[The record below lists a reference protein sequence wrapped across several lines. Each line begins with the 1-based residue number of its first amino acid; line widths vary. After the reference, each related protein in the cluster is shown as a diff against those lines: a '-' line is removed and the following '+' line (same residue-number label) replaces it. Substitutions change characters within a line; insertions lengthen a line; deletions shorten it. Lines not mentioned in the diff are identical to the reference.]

1 MKLPN
6 KTTVIFNLFSQG
18 DDDPDL
24 LGAHPISNGTLW
36 GCAE

>member
-24 LGAHPISNGTLW
+24 LLTAPNIKWHT
-36 GCAE
+36 